1 MRFLSVNK
9 LVESVKAMYQN
20 VSKIDLLLN
29 TKLFKADKFGYTFG
43 PILLIKMTCT
53 DGVKTL
59 DYSQMKEKFE
69 DNIVVKLRLPQ
80 ENKNQFLIC
89 TIDSDV
95 SQSQFGDFHE
105 RTYAKVGYN
114 TQKKAQQLT
123 KEYEKSKEMVSEAI
137 ELFDAGEE
145 L

>member
-69 DNIVVKLRLPQ
+69 
-80 ENKNQFLIC
+80 
-89 TIDSDV
+89 
-95 SQSQFGDFHE
+95 
-105 RTYAKVGYN
+105 
-114 TQKKAQQLT
+114 
-123 KEYEKSKEMVSEAI
+123 EATRMD
-137 ELFDAGEE
+137 ETSTHLG
-145 L
+145 